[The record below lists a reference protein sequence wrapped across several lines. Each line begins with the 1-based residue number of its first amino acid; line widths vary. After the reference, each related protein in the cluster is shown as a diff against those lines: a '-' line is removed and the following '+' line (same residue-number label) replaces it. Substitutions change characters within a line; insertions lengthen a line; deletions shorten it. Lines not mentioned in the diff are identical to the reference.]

1 MSSQSRQIA
10 DAEDSMFELIE
21 FSLDR
26 NINGQ
31 NIKGIYG
38 VNVVKVRE
46 VVRMPKIN
54 PLNCRIKGMA
64 GVFELRGVPIPV
76 VSLAAMLGDEGTRSI
91 ADQKIIVTEFG
102 VKRAGFV
109 VDATHRIRRVNW
121 SQILAPSADA
131 GSYITAMT
139 LIENNEFLFIL
150 DFEKMLS
157 DLDIAA
163 VNSGA
168 QANPQSSSMPSQEVM
183 MAMAAQ
189 MAAQFANPGA
199 NFSNPGATFS
209 NPGVSANQ
217 AVAANDGPLVL
228 LVDDSAFI
236 LKNTKI
242 GLTRSGLNVITAI
255 DGKEAMEILEKYAS
269 GNWKEKKLS
278 AVITDIEM
286 PQMDGFTLT
295 KKIRAHDSLSQLPI
309 IIHSSLSGQATQD
322 TGVSLGANAYV
333 VKNDIKHLVEALS
346 EIIGWKPPMRL
357 GA

>member
-1 MSSQSRQIA
+1 MSNTSGQIT
-10 DAEDSMFELIE
+10 DAEDSQFELIE
-21 FSLDR
+21 FRLDR
-26 NINGQ
+26 NING
-31 NIKGIYG
+31 KVVRGIYG

-76 VSLAAMLGDEGTRSI
+76 ISLAAMLGDDEVCSI

-109 VDATHRIRRVNW
+109 VDATHRIRRINW
-121 SQILAPSADA
+121 SQILAPSGDA

-150 DFEKMLS
+150 DFERMLA
-157 DLDIAA
+157 DLDAA
-163 VNSGA
+163 AKISGSQPNA
-168 QANPQSSSMPSQEVM
+168 QASGMLNQEAM

-189 MAAQFANPGA
+189 MAMQFSKQGQNGA
-199 NFSNPGATFS
+199 S
-209 NPGVSANQ
+209 PGV
-217 AVAANDGPLVL
+217 VPAAAGTSSNGPLVL
-228 LVDDSAFI
+228 LVDDSSFI
-236 LKNTKI
+236 LKNTKN
-242 GLTRSGLNVITAI
+242 GLTRSGLNVITAK

-269 GNWKEKKLS
+269 GNWQDDKLS

-286 PQMDGFTLT
+286 PQMDGLTLT
-295 KKIRAHDSLSQLPI
+295 KKIRAHERLSQMPI
-309 IIHSSLSGQATQD
+309 IIHSSLSGQATHD
-322 TGVSLGANAYV
+322 AGMALGANGYV
-333 VKNDIKHLVEALS
+333 VKNDIMHLVEALS
-346 EIIGWKPPMRL
+346 EIIGWKPSMRI

>member
-1 MSSQSRQIA
+1 MTDSSKQFS

-21 FSLDR
+21 FSLER
-26 NINGQ
+26 HVNGQ
-31 NIKGIYG
+31 SIKGVYG

-76 VSLAAMLGDEGTRSI
+76 VSLAAMLGDESGPNI
-91 ADQKIIVTEFG
+91 ADQKVIVTEFG

-109 VDATHRIRRVNW
+109 VDATHRIRRISW

-157 DLDIAA
+157 DLDNAA
-163 VNSGA
+163 QSSGA
-168 QANPQSSSMPSQEVM
+168 QPNQKAFSMQSPELM

-189 MAAQFANPGA
+189 MAAQFANGGGA
-199 NFSNPGATFS
+199 GVGHATQASLNGAQS
-209 NPGVSANQ
+209 
-217 AVAANDGPLVL
+217 DGPLVL
-228 LVDDSAFI
+228 LVDDSGFI

-242 GLTRSGLNVITAI
+242 GLTRSGLNVITAS

-269 GNWKEKKLS
+269 GKWTEKNLS
-278 AVITDIEM
+278 AVITDVEM

-295 KKIRAHDSLSQLPI
+295 KTIRAHAKLSQLPI

-322 TGVSLGANAYV
+322 TGIALGANGYV

-346 EIIGWKPPMRL
+346 EIIGWKPPMRM

>member
-1 MSSQSRQIA
+1 MSHSTGQMK
-10 DAEDSMFELIE
+10 DAEGSMFELIE

-26 NINGQ
+26 KINGQ
-31 NIKGIYG
+31 TIKGVYG

-54 PLNCRIKGMA
+54 PLNSRIKGMA

-76 VSLAAMLGDEGTRSI
+76 ISLAAMLGDDASTCVAE
-91 ADQKIIVTEFG
+91 QKIIVTEFG

-109 VDATHRIRRVNW
+109 VDATHRIRRISW

-157 DLDIAA
+157 DLDIMA
-163 VNSGA
+163 VNGGA
-168 QANPQSSSMPSQEVM
+168 QATPNSFSMPTQEVM

-189 MAAQFANPGA
+189 MAAQFANHGPAGA
-199 NFSNPGATFS
+199 GAHA
-209 NPGVSANQ
+209 SALQ
-217 AVAANDGPLVL
+217 DVPASDGPLVL
-228 LVDDSAFI
+228 LVDDSGFI

-242 GLTRSGLNVITAI
+242 GLTRSGLNVITAN

-269 GNWKEKKLS
+269 GNWKDKKLS

-295 KKIRAHDSLSQLPI
+295 KKIRAHATLSHLPI

-322 TGVSLGANAYV
+322 TGISLGANGYV

-346 EIIGWKPPMRL
+346 EIIGWKPPARL
-357 GA
+357 SA